1 MKYII
6 TESKLESVALNMLN
20 KYYGDLRPETLE
32 DMEETIFYVKDNE
45 TDLSFGNDIG
55 PIIEYN
61 PERNSVGIYTN
72 VWKLLRNMLGMDYK
86 ESKKI
91 IILWLKET
99 YNITADPNEMFGI

>member
-6 TESKLESVALNMLN
+6 TESKLESVALNFLN
-20 KYYGDLRPETLE
+20 KNYGDLTPETLE
-32 DMEETIFYVKDNE
+32 DMDSIFYVKKHDTNLFFG
-45 TDLSFGNDIG
+45 TDMG

-61 PERNSVGIYTN
+61 PETNIVGVYTN
-72 VWKLLRNMLGMDYK
+72 VWRFLRNVLGMDYE

-99 YNITADPNEMFGI
+99 YDINADPNKMFTM